1 MTAVPEL
8 DVNTIKKFH
17 PFDSQSTAKVKEII
31 KKSAIHKLSANRV
44 LFKKGDK
51 DNWTIYLLSGTIELS
66 LANGKKE
73 LIEGDTDSALNP
85 ISNQIPRSVTAK
97 SQTDSHILIID
108 RSLLQIILNHNDG
121 GIEVGSIDEDD
132 EDWMTRFL
140 QSNAFL
146 QLPAANI
153 QALMMRLR
161 EEHLSA
167 GSVIIKENSP
177 NDDKF
182 YIIQQGT
189 CLVTKINQS
198 TGKEIIL
205 AQLAYGSGVGEEAL
219 ITGGVRGASVIME
232 TDGVIMTLEKKDF
245 LELLVEPLIHRIK
258 KDELN
263 DFLLSGDSFLIDVR
277 NEDESQHQQL
287 DNTKHNIPLTLFR
300 SLLGQLDIEKH
311 YIIYSNHENRS
322 SAAAFIFIQQGFDC
336 SILEGGI
343 GGKVETTESVESS
356 TVEESSAGKKS
367 STPLLTSDL
376 DSSTTE
382 ELIIEIPSDVI
393 TETMDR
399 QIEKTPS
406 TEQLFSKESLSE
418 QLLTSENKR
427 KKVES
432 LAIALKAKAQEAI
445 KFAKLKSKQ
454 LELSNQKL
462 IIETERANQAE
473 AKLKLAQNK
482 IKKLKQ

>member
-31 KKSAIHKLSANRV
+31 KKSAIQKLSANRV

-189 CLVTKINQS
+189 CLVTKTNQS

-322 SAAAFIFIQQGFDC
+322 SAAAFLFIQQGFDC
-336 SILEGGI
+336 SILEDGI

-356 TVEESSAGKKS
+356 TVEESS
-367 STPLLTSDL
+367 
-376 DSSTTE
+376 TTE

-393 TETMDR
+393 TETIDR

-406 TEQLFSKESLSE
+406 TEQLFSKESFSE